1 MSVVQKRKTLGVFTP
16 YLQGF
21 YFGELVSQIQQYCHL
36 KGFKFAVIKTD
47 SFGSYSSEL
56 HTEHL
61 DAIVILRNAIH
72 ADLAAKLVNQG
83 KPVVSIAYDYFPLD
97 IPVVTSDNDL
107 GVELAFNHLLSKDH
121 RKFTFVGDLSQY
133 DIRKRYEAFCDQ
145 HEINQLP
152 LGDDSLIT
160 VKDTLFSGG
169 HEAAAHFHE
178 KNFEA
183 TGIICG
189 ASLTSIGF
197 SKQITNLRGDISDLT
212 IVGFDAISL
221 VPISEPNMAM
231 VDQNLHLL
239 AFKAINVLEALER
252 GDNAERKHSVEPKL
266 ITPATDFMQAENA
279 FLATSTEM
287 EELHN
292 ANYMKSVISNLYE
305 WPKSIVESNLDNLMT
320 INPLFEKHLKKA
332 CYGRVA
338 LNKANQEYIK
348 TTKIFTTNSTRKVDA
363 ADKSSIS
370 PAAQYPNESVKISP
384 FLTSSVHIPINHNG
398 RIWAVLSVYGS
409 PDRNKKPSSF
419 SAFCVYLDDIVTHL
433 QMKLLRQQG
442 GNHALETETEVASE
456 KVHGLIT
463 WNLEANETCWD
474 DNALAALGFASELE
488 QNIYRNMDISDR
500 AHIDDE
506 STLRQLLVKPEGETL
521 VTEIRFKH
529 RNKNYLTC
537 EVYAD
542 KDSDEMIHI
551 HLTPLDAAG

>member
-1 MSVVQKRKTLGVFTP
+1 MSGLQTRKTVGVFTP

-36 KGFKFAVIKTD
+36 KGYRFTVIKTD
-47 SFGSYSSEL
+47 SFGTYHSEL
-56 HTEHL
+56 HTDHI
-61 DAIVILRNAIH
+61 DAVIVLRNAIH
-72 ADLAAKLVNQG
+72 TDLAAKLVEKG
-83 KPVVSIAYDYFPLD
+83 KPVASIAYDYFPLN
-97 IPVVTSDNDL
+97 IPVITSDNDL
-107 GVELAFNHLLSKDH
+107 GIELAFNHLLSKGH
-121 RKFTFVGDLSQY
+121 RQFAFVGDLSQY

-152 LGDDSLIT
+152 LNDDSLIT

-169 HEAAAHFHE
+169 YEAATRFHE
-178 KNFEA
+178 NNIDA

-197 SKQITNLRGDISDLT
+197 SKQITNLRGDISALT

-239 AFKAINVLEALER
+239 AFKAINVLEAIAH
-252 GDNAERKHSVEPKL
+252 GDNAERRHLVEPKL

-305 WPKSIVESNLDNLMT
+305 WPKSIAESNLDNLMT

-338 LNKANQEYIK
+338 LSKDNQEYIK
-348 TTKIFTTNSTRKVDA
+348 TTKIFTTNSTRKIDA
-363 ADKSSIS
+363 NDKSSIS
-370 PAAQYPNESVKISP
+370 LAAQYPNDSIKISP

-398 RIWAVLSVYGS
+398 RLWAVLSVYGS
-409 PDRNKKPSSF
+409 PERNKKPSSF
-419 SAFCVYLDDIVTHL
+419 SAFCVYLDEIVTHL
-433 QMKLLRQQG
+433 QMRLLRQSS
-442 GNHALETETEVASE
+442 NNLPEADATVASE
-456 KVHGLIT
+456 KVSGLIT
-463 WNLEANETCWD
+463 WNLEANETHWD
-474 DNALAALGFASELE
+474 DNALSTLGFASELE

-506 STLRQLLVKPEGETL
+506 SILRQLLVKPEGDAL

-529 RNKNYLTC
+529 RNKNYITC

-542 KDSDEMIHI
+542 KSSDTLVHI
-551 HLTPLDAAG
+551 HLHPIDAAG